1 MSNNYTKKI
10 AELEAELNKCE
21 AELLATR
28 ARCES
33 LHKRRRY
40 IKQKLDNVVEEARKT
55 RMERGER
62 LFQSDDR
69 NGDYCCDFIGW
80 VYIRNKIVGCKKA
93 DLA

>member
-33 LHKRRRY
+33 LHKRRGY

-55 RMERGER
+55 RMERG
-62 LFQSDDR
+62 SDYFNPMTETEIIAVILSD
-69 NGDYCCDFIGW
+69 
-80 VYIRNKIVGCKKA
+80 GCISGIK
-93 DLA
+93 L

>member
-55 RMERGER
+55 RMEKGG
-62 LFQSDDR
+62 SDYFNPMTETEIIAVILSD
-69 NGDYCCDFIGW
+69 
-80 VYIRNKIVGCKKA
+80 GCISGIK
-93 DLA
+93 L